1 MLIFDV
7 LGGSF
12 RRGDDDDDDGDDD
25 EDDEESNKD
34 CLKNVSQRHM
44 HISLLQYKS
53 SSQLVYVVRSA

>member
-7 LGGSF
+7 WGVSF

-44 HISLLQYKS
+44 HIK
-53 SSQLVYVVRSA
+53 VVFSACLRC